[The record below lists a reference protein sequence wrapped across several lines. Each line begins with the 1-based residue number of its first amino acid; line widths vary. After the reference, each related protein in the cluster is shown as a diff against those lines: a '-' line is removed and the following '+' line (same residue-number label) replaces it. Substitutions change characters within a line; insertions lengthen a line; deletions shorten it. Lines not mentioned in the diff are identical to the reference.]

1 MKESMSVNEPGKYL
15 WTLQFIVFGS
25 LLLYFGK
32 SLFITLSFAVL
43 ISIILYPVCV
53 WMEKKSFKRITA
65 IFISM
70 TLLSLI
76 LIGLFSL
83 LIYQLISFWEEWPTI
98 KPKLSESLNLF
109 STYLFEKLAL
119 TREEQNLWLKQTLN
133 TNMLVFIKNL
143 LSAYAFSALLIIMIP
158 IFSVLILYHRTRLVN
173 VVYRLVPVETR
184 IDIKNILS
192 LSIPTYYNFIK
203 GMLIVYMIVGLLNSL
218 GLWLIGVPHAF
229 FFGFIAA
236 ILTFIPYVGIIIG
249 SLLPITMAWITF
261 NSIWYPISV
270 VVVFAIVQ
278 YLEANL
284 IFPLAVS
291 SRLHINALATLVAI
305 LMGGI
310 LWGVAGMIL
319 FVPFLA
325 LIKLIADNHPDL
337 KTLSMLLGTSKTD
350 K

>member
-1 MKESMSVNEPGKYL
+1 MSVDETGKYL
-15 WTLQFIVFGS
+15 RTLQFIVFGS

-32 SLFITLSFAVL
+32 PLFVTLSFALL
-43 ISIILYPVCV
+43 ISFILYPICA
-53 WMEKKSFKRITA
+53 WIERKSYKRITA

-76 LIGLFSL
+76 LLSL
-83 LIYQLISFWEEWPTI
+83 CALLVHQFISFWEEWPSI
-98 KPKLSESLNLF
+98 KPKLLESLDLL
-109 STYLFEKLAL
+109 STYLSDKWAL
-119 TREEQNLWLKQTLN
+119 TREDQNLWLKQTLN
-133 TNMLVFIKNL
+133 TNVPVFVKGL
-143 LSAYAFSALLIIMIP
+143 LSAYAFTAVMAIMIP
-158 IFSVLILYHRTRLVN
+158 IFSVLILYHRARLVN

-184 IDIKNILS
+184 IDLKNILG
-192 LSIPTYYNFIK
+192 LSIPTYYNFVK
-203 GMLIVYMIVGLLNSL
+203 GMLIVYLIVGLLNSM
-218 GLWLIGVPHAF
+218 GLWIIGVPHPLL
-229 FFGFIAA
+229 FGFIAA

-249 SLLPITMAWITF
+249 SLLPITMAWVTY

-270 VVVFAIVQ
+270 VALFAVVQ

-291 SRLHINALATLVAI
+291 SRLHINTLATLIAI
-305 LMGGI
+305 IMGGM

-337 KTLSMLLGTSKTD
+337 KTVSMLLGTSKTD
-350 K
+350 Q